1 VLVRSVDE
9 VERKEVA
16 DAAVIEESKLVP
28 SVSSALDVDKVSF
41 TNNCGTATVTSDNH
55 MSLSSPGHVNP
66 PTMSEVCEL
75 QDLSRPSV
83 SRSGISE
90 SESVQ
95 VLAKSGDSYSPS
107 GLVAFCQSNTSAF
120 TSVMAAKHASL
131 PVVVERSATKRATS
145 QVVVRGCDTSM
156 MAAKRA
162 TVPMVVQGCDT
173 LLMAAKNA
181 VSPVI
186 VQGCDVSLMAG
197 KHTSSPVVVEGCDTS
212 VMSTKRATSPAV
224 VHGCDASLM
233 AAKHVTVPVVVQ
245 GCDTSLMSAKRATS
259 PVVVQGCDTSLKS
272 AKRASSP
279 VVVQGCDTSL
289 MSAKRATSPVVVQG
303 CDTSLKS
310 AKRATSPVVVEGCD
324 ISLMS
329 AKRAT
334 SPVVVQGCDQRIR
347 DACSARNARSFTSD
361 ASFCHNHCETLVTH
375 SAYSVPPFETNEP
388 VQTFTESPVSEYDV
402 ASSYEQNSLLA
413 ADESLSGDQSSYTDG
428 CNKGLV
434 AHYPSFIP
442 VPVPAFPP
450 HPQYFHSHVPGMT
463 YPYPTPMPAYMMPMT
478 SCYSSV
484 MQPYSF
490 PAYPVMSP
498 PGMMSGMMPP
508 VGMVPMTHSS
518 FPVPA
523 PCSVPPSV
531 MCYPESMPLPKP
543 MQPSLPR

>member
-1 VLVRSVDE
+1 MLVRSVDE

-197 KHTSSPVVVEGCDTS
+197 KHTSSPVVVAGCDTS

-233 AAKHVTVPVVVQ
+233 AAKHVTV
-245 GCDTSLMSAKRATS
+245 
-259 PVVVQGCDTSLKS
+259 
-272 AKRASSP
+272 P